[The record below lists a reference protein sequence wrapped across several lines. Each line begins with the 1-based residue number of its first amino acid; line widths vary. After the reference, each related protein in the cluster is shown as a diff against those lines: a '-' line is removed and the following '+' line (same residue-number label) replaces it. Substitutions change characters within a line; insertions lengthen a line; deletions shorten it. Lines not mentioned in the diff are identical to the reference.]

1 MIAKAKSCIGGTA
14 LFNYV
19 IDDKKGYELLRN
31 NLSGETPKDMFQ
43 TMQILQN
50 QNTRCKNN
58 TISVVLS
65 PTIAD
70 SQKMTDKDL
79 RALAIEFLLGLQIDP
94 TKAQFIAFVHTEK
107 EHKHIHIIANRI
119 DENGK
124 ALKDNYIGFEAQ
136 RVAHE
141 IALKYGW
148 TSIRQENENK
158 KQRASNTNLIAKNVI
173 KTAHREALIQKPKDL
188 QEYIRLMQDKQI
200 EVKPTINK
208 QGNIQGYR
216 FIHLETG
223 TNLKASEVDR
233 NLKLNDLFENNT
245 PKCNDDLFH
254 AVLYKDQDK
263 QISFENW
270 NTNTVSLLSFLNSYG
285 NYYEDYIPDIT
296 KNKKRTI
303 RR

>member
-19 IDDKKGYELLRN
+19 IDSRKGYELLRN
-31 NLSGETPKDMFQ
+31 NLSGKTPKDMFQ

-50 QNTRCKNN
+50 QNSRCKNN
-58 TISVVLS
+58 TISAVIS

-70 SQKMTDKDL
+70 SQKMSDRDL
-79 RALAIEFLLGLQIDP
+79 RVLAVEFLLGLQIDP
-94 TKAQFIAFVHTEK
+94 TKAQYIAFVHTEK

-124 ALKDNYIGFEAQ
+124 ALKDNYIGFESQ

-148 TSIRQENENK
+148 TSIRQENKNK
-158 KQRASNTNLIAKNVI
+158 KQRANNTNLIAKNAI
-173 KTAHREALIQKPKDL
+173 KTAHREVLRQKPKDL
-188 QEYIRLMQDKQI
+188 QQYIRLMRIKQI

-216 FIHLETG
+216 FIHLPTN
-223 TNLKASEVDR
+223 TNLKASEIDR
-233 NLKLNDLFENNT
+233 NMKLNDLFKNTRSTESKDEEGKLFTNQESSEPQMQNWKTDVSVLFSMLSVLQFGGNNE
-245 PKCNDDLFH
+245 DDE
-254 AVLYKDQDK
+254 Q
-263 QISFENW
+263 
-270 NTNTVSLLSFLNSYG
+270 
-285 NYYEDYIPDIT
+285 
-296 KNKKRTI
+296 KKRK
-303 RR
+303 RRTLKR

>member
-1 MIAKAKSCIGGTA
+1 MIAKAKSCVGGTA

-19 IDDKKGYELLRN
+19 IDSRKGYELLRN

-50 QNTRCKNN
+50 QNSRCKNN
-58 TISVVLS
+58 TISAVIS
-65 PTIAD
+65 PTITD
-70 SQKMTDKDL
+70 SQKMSDRDL
-79 RALAIEFLLGLQIDP
+79 RILAFEFLLGLQIDP
-94 TKAQFIAFVHTEK
+94 TKAQYIAFVHTEK

-141 IALKYGW
+141 IALKYDW

-158 KQRASNTNLIAKNVI
+158 KQRANNTNLIAKNAI
-173 KTAHREALIQKPKDL
+173 KSGHREVLRQKPKGL
-188 QEYIRLMQDKQI
+188 QEYIYLMLEKEI
-200 EVKPTINK
+200 EVKPSVNK

-216 FIHLETG
+216 FIHLPTN

-233 NLKLNDLFENNT
+233 NMKLNDLFKNT
-245 PKCNDDLFH
+245 ASTEPSDEVNKSLTNQKSSEIQMQNWKTDTSVLFSMLSALQFDGND
-254 AVLYKDQDK
+254 
-263 QISFENW
+263 
-270 NTNTVSLLSFLNSYG
+270 
-285 NYYEDYIPDIT
+285 EDDE
-296 KNKKRTI
+296 KKKRK
-303 RR
+303 RRILKR

>member
-19 IDDKKGYELLRN
+19 IDSQKGYELLRN

-50 QNTRCKNN
+50 QNSRCKNN
-58 TISVVLS
+58 TISAVIS

-70 SQKMTDKDL
+70 SQKMSDRDL
-79 RALAIEFLLGLQIDP
+79 RALAVEFLLGLQIDP
-94 TKAQFIAFVHTEK
+94 TKAQYIAFVHTEK

-148 TSIRQENENK
+148 ASIRQENENK
-158 KQRASNTNLIAKNVI
+158 KQKELTILI
-173 KTAHREALIQKPKDL
+173 
-188 QEYIRLMQDKQI
+188 
-200 EVKPTINK
+200 
-208 QGNIQGYR
+208 
-216 FIHLETG
+216 
-223 TNLKASEVDR
+223 
-233 NLKLNDLFENNT
+233 
-245 PKCNDDLFH
+245 
-254 AVLYKDQDK
+254 
-263 QISFENW
+263 
-270 NTNTVSLLSFLNSYG
+270 
-285 NYYEDYIPDIT
+285 
-296 KNKKRTI
+296 
-303 RR
+303 

>member
-1 MIAKAKSCIGGTA
+1 MIAKAKSCVGGTA

-19 IDDKKGYELLRN
+19 IDVKKGYELIRN

-50 QNTRCKNN
+50 QNNRCKNN
-58 TISVVLS
+58 TISAVIS

-70 SQKMTDKDL
+70 SQKMSDRDL
-79 RALAIEFLLGLQIDP
+79 RVLAVEFLLGLQIDP

-158 KQRASNTNLIAKNVI
+158 KQITSNTNLIAKNAI
-173 KTAHREALIQKPKDL
+173 KTAHREVLRQKPKDL
-188 QEYIRLMQDKQI
+188 QEYIRLMLEKQI

-216 FIHLETG
+216 FIHLPTG
-223 TNLKASEVDR
+223 TNLKASEIDR
-233 NLKLNDLFENNT
+233 NMKLNDLFKNT
-245 PKCNDDLFH
+245 TSAEPKDKVQKLFTNQESSEPQMQNWKTDVY
-254 AVLYKDQDK
+254 VLFSMLSVF
-263 QISFENW
+263 QIS
-270 NTNTVSLLSFLNSYG
+270 G
-285 NYYEDYIPDIT
+285 NDED
-296 KNKKRTI
+296 NEQKKRK
-303 RR
+303 RRTLKR

>member
-1 MIAKAKSCIGGTA
+1 MIAKAKSCVGGTA

-19 IDDKKGYELLRN
+19 IDAKKGYELLRN
-31 NLSGETPKDMFQ
+31 NLSGVTPKDMFQ

-50 QNTRCKNN
+50 QNSRCKNN
-58 TISVVLS
+58 TISAVIS

-70 SQKMTDKDL
+70 SQKMSDRDL
-79 RALAIEFLLGLQIDP
+79 RALAVEFLLGLQIDP
-94 TKAQFIAFVHTEK
+94 TKAQNIAFVHTEK

-148 TSIRQENENK
+148 TSIRQENKNK
-158 KQRASNTNLIAKNVI
+158 NQRANNTNLIAKNAI
-173 KTAHREALIQKPKDL
+173 KLAHREALKQKPKDL
-188 QEYIRLMQDKQI
+188 QEYIHLMLEKEI
-200 EVKPTINK
+200 EIKPTINK

-216 FIHLETG
+216 FIHLPTN

-233 NLKLNDLFENNT
+233 NMKLNDLFKNT
-245 PKCNDDLFH
+245 ASTESKDEVNKLFMSQEQFEPQMQNWKTDVSVLFSMLSVLQFGGND
-254 AVLYKDQDK
+254 
-263 QISFENW
+263 
-270 NTNTVSLLSFLNSYG
+270 
-285 NYYEDYIPDIT
+285 EDDEQ
-296 KNKKRTI
+296 KKRK
-303 RR
+303 RRALKR

>member
-1 MIAKAKSCIGGTA
+1 MIAKAKSCVGGTA

-19 IDDKKGYELLRN
+19 IDSRKGYELLRN

-50 QNTRCKNN
+50 QNSRCKNN
-58 TISVVLS
+58 TISAVIS

-70 SQKMTDKDL
+70 SQKMNDRDL
-79 RALAIEFLLGLQIDP
+79 RVLAVEFLLGLQIDP
-94 TKAQFIAFVHTEK
+94 TKAQYIAFVHTEK

-158 KQRASNTNLIAKNVI
+158 KQRADNTNLITKNAI
-173 KTAHREALIQKPKDL
+173 KSAHREVLGQKPKDL
-188 QEYIRLMQDKQI
+188 QQYIRLMLEKQI

-216 FIHLETG
+216 FIHLPTG
-223 TNLKASEVDR
+223 TNLKASEIDR
-233 NLKLNDLFENNT
+233 NMKLNDLF
-245 PKCNDDLFH
+245 K
-254 AVLYKDQDK
+254 
-263 QISFENW
+263 
-270 NTNTVSLLSFLNSYG
+270 NTVIKEPKDEVNKLFTNQESSEPQMQNWKTDTSILFSMLSAFQFGG
-285 NYYEDYIPDIT
+285 NDEDDEQ
-296 KNKKRTI
+296 KKRK
-303 RR
+303 RRTLKR

>member
-1 MIAKAKSCIGGTA
+1 MIAKVKSCVGGTA

-19 IDDKKGYELLRN
+19 IDSRKGYELLRN

-50 QNTRCKNN
+50 QNSRCKNN
-58 TISVVLS
+58 TISAVIS

-70 SQKMTDKDL
+70 SQKMSDRDL
-79 RALAIEFLLGLQIDP
+79 RVLAVEFLLGLQIDP
-94 TKAQFIAFVHTEK
+94 TKAQYIAFVHTEK

-158 KQRASNTNLIAKNVI
+158 KQRVNNTILIAKNAI
-173 KTAHREALIQKPKDL
+173 KTAHREVLKQKPKDL
-188 QEYIRLMQDKQI
+188 QQYIRLMLEKQI
-200 EVKPTINK
+200 KVKPTINK

-216 FIHLETG
+216 FIHLPTG

-233 NLKLNDLFENNT
+233 NMKLNELFKNT
-245 PKCNDDLFH
+245 TSAEPKDEVNKLFTNQEANEPQMQNWKTDS
-254 AVLYKDQDK
+254 AVLF
-263 QISFENW
+263 SM
-270 NTNTVSLLSFLNSYG
+270 LSAFQLSG
-285 NYYEDYIPDIT
+285 NDEDDEQN
-296 KNKKRTI
+296 KRKKRTLK
-303 RR
+303 R

>member
-19 IDDKKGYELLRN
+19 IDSKKGYELLRN

-43 TMQILQN
+43 AMQILQN
-50 QNTRCKNN
+50 QNSRCKNN
-58 TISVVLS
+58 TISAVIS

-70 SQKMTDKDL
+70 SQKMNDRDL
-79 RALAIEFLLGLQIDP
+79 RTLAVEFLLGLKIDP
-94 TKAQFIAFVHTEK
+94 TKAQYIAFVHTEK

-141 IALKYGW
+141 IALKFGW

-158 KQRASNTNLIAKNVI
+158 KQRVNNINLIAKNAI
-173 KTAHREALIQKPKDL
+173 KTAHKEVLRQKPKDL
-188 QEYIRLMQDKQI
+188 QEYIRLMLEKEI

-208 QGNIQGYR
+208 RGNIQGYR
-216 FIHLETG
+216 FIHLPTS

-233 NLKLNDLFENNT
+233 NMKLNDLFKNTLSAEPKDEVNKLLTNQELSEPQIQNWKIDVSVLFSMLSALQFGGNNE
-245 PKCNDDLFH
+245 DDE
-254 AVLYKDQDK
+254 Q
-263 QISFENW
+263 
-270 NTNTVSLLSFLNSYG
+270 
-285 NYYEDYIPDIT
+285 
-296 KNKKRTI
+296 KKRK
-303 RR
+303 RRTLKR

>member
-1 MIAKAKSCIGGTA
+1 MIAKAKSCVGGTA

-50 QNTRCKNN
+50 QNSRCKNN
-58 TISVVLS
+58 TISVVIS

-70 SQKMTDKDL
+70 SQKMSDRDL
-79 RALAIEFLLGLQIDP
+79 QVLAVEFLLGLQIDP

-124 ALKDNYIGFEAQ
+124 ALKDNYIGFESQ

-141 IALKYGW
+141 IALKYRW

-158 KQRASNTNLIAKNVI
+158 RQRADNTNLIAKNAI
-173 KTAHREALIQKPKDL
+173 KTAHREVLKNRPKDL
-188 QEYIRLMQDKQI
+188 QQYILLMLKKQI

-208 QGNIQGYR
+208 QGSIQGYR
-216 FIHLETG
+216 FVHLPTS

-233 NLKLNDLFENNT
+233 NLKLNDLFKNT
-245 PKCNDDLFH
+245 
-254 AVLYKDQDK
+254 ASTEVKD
-263 QISFENW
+263 E
-270 NTNTVSLLSFLNSYG
+270 
-285 NYYEDYIPDIT
+285 IT
-296 KNKKRTI
+296 KPFTNQEANEPQMQNWKTDMSVLFNMLSVCQFGGNDEDDEQKKRKQRTLK
-303 RR
+303 R

>member
-1 MIAKAKSCIGGTA
+1 MIAKAKSCVGGTA

-19 IDDKKGYELLRN
+19 IDAKKGYELLRN

-50 QNTRCKNN
+50 QNSKCKNN
-58 TISVVLS
+58 TISVVIS

-70 SQKMTDKDL
+70 SQKMSDRDL
-79 RALAIEFLLGLQIDP
+79 RALAVEFLLGLKIDP
-94 TKAQFIAFVHTEK
+94 TKAQYIAFVHTEK
-107 EHKHIHIIANRI
+107 EHKHIHIISNRI

-158 KQRASNTNLIAKNVI
+158 KQRAINTNLIAKNAV
-173 KTAHREALIQKPKDL
+173 KTAHREVLRQKPKDL
-188 QEYIRLMQDKQI
+188 QQYIRLMLEKQI

-216 FIHLETG
+216 FVHLPTE

-233 NLKLNDLFENNT
+233 NLKLNELFKNNDLNQPKNGIERIFEISNQSGQQ
-245 PKCNDDLFH
+245 L
-254 AVLYKDQDK
+254 QDWK
-263 QISFENW
+263 IDISIL
-270 NTNTVSLLSFLNSYG
+270 SGLLSSIQVDNS
-285 NYYEDYIPDIT
+285 NEDNQQL
-296 KNKKRTI
+296 KRRNKTHKR
-303 RR
+303 

>member
-19 IDDKKGYELLRN
+19 IDSKKGYELLRN

-50 QNTRCKNN
+50 QNSRCKNN
-58 TISVVLS
+58 TLSAVIS

-70 SQKMTDKDL
+70 SQKMSDRDL
-79 RALAIEFLLGLQIDP
+79 RVLAVEFLLGLQIDP
-94 TKAQFIAFVHTEK
+94 TKAQYIAFVHTEK

-124 ALKDNYIGFEAQ
+124 AFKDNYIGFEAQ

-148 TSIRQENENK
+148 TSIRKENENK
-158 KQRASNTNLIAKNVI
+158 KQRANNTNLIAKNAI
-173 KTAHREALIQKPKDL
+173 KTAHREVLRQRPKDL
-188 QEYIRLMQDKQI
+188 QQYTYLMLEKEI
-200 EVKPTINK
+200 EVKPTINN

-216 FIHLETG
+216 FIHLPTG
-223 TNLKASEVDR
+223 TDLKASQVDR
-233 NLKLNDLFENNT
+233 NLKLNELFKNSNLNQ
-245 PKCNDDLFH
+245 PKNEIEAIFKIDNPSEQQL
-254 AVLYKDQDK
+254 QDWK
-263 QISFENW
+263 IDISILS
-270 NTNTVSLLSFLNSYG
+270 SLLSSIQVDNS
-285 NYYEDYIPDIT
+285 NEDEQRL
-296 KNKKRTI
+296 KRRNKTHKR
-303 RR
+303 

>member
-19 IDDKKGYELLRN
+19 IDSKKGYELLRH
-31 NLSGETPKDMFQ
+31 NLSGDTPKEMFQ

-50 QNTRCKNN
+50 QNNRCKNN
-58 TISVVLS
+58 TISAVIS

-70 SQKMTDKDL
+70 SQKMSDKDL
-79 RALAIEFLLGLQIDP
+79 RALAIEFLLGLKIDP

-158 KQRASNTNLIAKNVI
+158 KQRTNNTNLIAKNAI
-173 KTAHREALIQKPKDL
+173 KTAHREVLRQKPKDL
-188 QEYIRLMQDKQI
+188 QQYIHLMLEKDI

-216 FIHLETG
+216 FIHLPTG
-223 TNLKASEVDR
+223 ANLKASEVDR
-233 NLKLNDLFENNT
+233 NMKLNDLFKNT
-245 PKCNDDLFH
+245 ASTESKNEVEKLFTNQEPSEPQMQNWKTDVS
-254 AVLYKDQDK
+254 VL
-263 QISFENW
+263 F
-270 NTNTVSLLSFLNSYG
+270 SLLSAFQLSG
-285 NYYEDYIPDIT
+285 NDEDDEQ
-296 KNKKRTI
+296 KKRK
-303 RR
+303 RRTLKR

>member
-19 IDDKKGYELLRN
+19 IDTKKGYELVRN
-31 NLSGETPKDMFQ
+31 NLSGESPKELFQ

-50 QNTRCKNN
+50 QNNRCKNN
-58 TISVVLS
+58 TISAVIS

-70 SQKMTDKDL
+70 SQKMSDRDL
-79 RALAIEFLLGLQIDP
+79 RVLAVEFLLGLQIDP
-94 TKAQFIAFVHTEK
+94 VKAQFIAFVHTEK

-136 RVAHE
+136 RIAHE

-158 KQRASNTNLIAKNVI
+158 KQITSNTNLIAKNAI
-173 KTAHREALIQKPKDL
+173 KTAHREVLRQRPKDL

-208 QGNIQGYR
+208 QGKIQGYR
-216 FIHLETG
+216 FIHLPTG

-233 NLKLNDLFENNT
+233 NMKLNDLFKNT
-245 PKCNDDLFH
+245 ASIESKDEVNKLFMSQEQFEPQMQNWKTDVSVLFSMLSVLQFGGND
-254 AVLYKDQDK
+254 
-263 QISFENW
+263 
-270 NTNTVSLLSFLNSYG
+270 
-285 NYYEDYIPDIT
+285 EDDEQ
-296 KNKKRTI
+296 KKRK
-303 RR
+303 RRALKR

>member
-19 IDDKKGYELLRN
+19 IDTKKGYELVRN
-31 NLSGETPKDMFQ
+31 NLSGESPKELFQ

-50 QNTRCKNN
+50 QNNRCKNN
-58 TISVVLS
+58 TISAVIS

-70 SQKMTDKDL
+70 SQKMSDRDL
-79 RALAIEFLLGLQIDP
+79 RVLAVEFLLGLQIDP

-141 IALKYGW
+141 TALKYGW
-148 TSIRQENENK
+148 TSIRQENKNK
-158 KQRASNTNLIAKNVI
+158 KQRADNTNLMVKNDI
-173 KTAHREALIQKPKDL
+173 KTAHREVLKQKPNDL
-188 QEYIRLMQDKQI
+188 QEYIRLMLEKEV

-216 FIHLETG
+216 FIHLPTG
-223 TNLKASEVDR
+223 ANLKASEIDR
-233 NLKLNDLFENNT
+233 NMKLNDLFKNT
-245 PKCNDDLFH
+245 TSMEPKDEVNKLFTSQESYEPQIQNWKIDVSVLFGMLSALQFGDND
-254 AVLYKDQDK
+254 
-263 QISFENW
+263 
-270 NTNTVSLLSFLNSYG
+270 
-285 NYYEDYIPDIT
+285 EDDEQ
-296 KNKKRTI
+296 KKRK
-303 RR
+303 RRTLKR